1 MKNYEIE
8 DYKLNFNTEQIIIN
22 YSLFKEETNED
33 IEVDSTFSFDTLL
46 AWLLAEDYIDN
57 HFIGPDGLI
66 VAFTIPGEDRDI
78 HSTLHLS
85 EFLNRNILDEFLIDN
100 IWVYL

>member
-8 DYKLNFNTEQIIIN
+8 DYKLYFNTQQIIVS
-22 YSLFKEETNED
+22 YSVFKEETNED
-33 IEVDSTFSFDTLL
+33 LEAETAFSFDTLL

-57 HFIGPDGLI
+57 HFIGPDGLM
-66 VAFTIPGEDRDI
+66 VTFTTPGEDRDTS
-78 HSTLHLS
+78 STLHIS

-100 IWVYL
+100 I